1 MPFLLL
7 YSFCYC
13 YWFHRITDIKISL
26 HFFSLIFIIFS
37 FRYSN
42 FLLLLTSTFLE
53 LCFLLYLSH
62 FFLLP
67 TFLKSLWPAFPF
79 YFLCRNPQVQFLLFF
94 TIMLENCVHLMT
106 LVIIFFKSTTL
117 LIPHIHLIYE
127 PSWTSCYYQL
137 SR

>member
-13 YWFHRITDIKISL
+13 YLFHRITDIKISL

-37 FRYSN
+37 FRCSN

-53 LCFLLYLSH
+53 LCFLWYLSH
-62 FFLLP
+62 FFYCLHFLRVCGLP
-67 TFLKSLWPAFPF
+67 FPF
-79 YFLCRNPQVQFLLFF
+79 TFFVVILKFNFHCFF

-137 SR
+137 SH